1 MDFLTSNYFVGF
13 LLFFSIFASL
23 LWFYYYI
30 GLYLFSVVSCYCST
44 YRLFAPIALTLTPVF
59 CAMTYALQEDAAREH
74 PAVHGLHV
82 QAAAGAHHAVVRGL
96 QSLQAPAR
104 RGGALRD
111 APAHR
116 HLASDGTGH
125 GVSTGIDIYSN
136 SVM

>member
-1 MDFLTSNYFVGF
+1 
-13 LLFFSIFASL
+13 
-23 LWFYYYI
+23 
-30 GLYLFSVVSCYCST
+30 
-44 YRLFAPIALTLTPVF
+44 
-59 CAMTYALQEDAAREH
+59 MTYALQEDAAREH

>member
-1 MDFLTSNYFVGF
+1 MCDGHGVVI
-13 LLFFSIFASL
+13 LLFAMLQYTL
-23 LWFYYYI
+23 LENHI
-30 GLYLFSVVSCYCST
+30 GLCSVISCCGSASRWLT
-44 YRLFAPIALTLTPVF
+44 PIALTSTLLF
-59 CAMTYALQEDAAREH
+59 CAITYALQEDAAREH

-125 GVSTGIDIYSN
+125 GVSTHVDVHLHVHV
-136 SVM
+136 VM